1 MPRQLIYTSAARGL
15 TPGQSGYCTVAR
27 SRDLREALVPKLE
40 KLSYY
45 TPEQNHNPIVCAHRI
60 VEVRGTKFH
69 VLTRIVDAGLDFTK
83 RRSFLA
89 HHLVFDP
96 EELRDAATPAEIFLH
111 WKGWLQNWHGDPQ
124 WLEDNRPLP
133 TRARRESTI
142 AKYDLWISGHE
153 ADRNDFLPVLLAR
166 GANWE
171 ITFTNCFQ
179 PSDNPGDFDFK
190 AAWPNT
196 PGYQAAQRLGGE
208 FIRLADLPETPKT
221 MAAPVASAP
230 ATVAAAEL
238 TVPVSAPTNRLF
250 KLLPFAALILAM
262 ISFGAALYIRRG
274 APDPVVAAPAPAPAA
289 RSDETG
295 MLESLL
301 PDRPTWVILQGQP
314 TPAPELE
321 TLLRELRANEVF
333 TKDLTGSLQPNLGA
347 RPLPATLFAQPEHS
361 FIRFTATNGASM
373 DVNLSNNLA
382 VFETHLRD
390 SCAAEIPGRFRLLAI
405 KTPVELSRRFLLIGT
420 NVELQPELETRVH
433 RLEIPPGAQFALRP
447 LVREKENWIDP
458 LAKAAHDFA
467 LVPSTILDLPAV
479 DAHVRQIISDKET
492 KLRAYEEEQA
502 SLADAQKKLVTE
514 PQSPEQLKQNDR
526 LHALQLAIPKAT
538 RELEDLR
545 AKAAAIPRDAAR
557 IDRFALFLCLSNVNT
572 EVFRFIDKP

>member
-1 MPRQLIYTSAARGL
+1 
-15 TPGQSGYCTVAR
+15 
-27 SRDLREALVPKLE
+27 
-40 KLSYY
+40 
-45 TPEQNHNPIVCAHRI
+45 
-60 VEVRGTKFH
+60 
-69 VLTRIVDAGLDFTK
+69 
-83 RRSFLA
+83 
-89 HHLVFDP
+89 
-96 EELRDAATPAEIFLH
+96 
-111 WKGWLQNWHGDPQ
+111 
-124 WLEDNRPLP
+124 
-133 TRARRESTI
+133 
-142 AKYDLWISGHE
+142 
-153 ADRNDFLPVLLAR
+153 
-166 GANWE
+166 
-171 ITFTNCFQ
+171 
-179 PSDNPGDFDFK
+179 
-190 AAWPNT
+190 
-196 PGYQAAQRLGGE
+196 
-208 FIRLADLPETPKT
+208 
-221 MAAPVASAP
+221 
-230 ATVAAAEL
+230 
-238 TVPVSAPTNRLF
+238 
-250 KLLPFAALILAM
+250 
-262 ISFGAALYIRRG
+262 
-274 APDPVVAAPAPAPAA
+274 
-289 RSDETG
+289 
-295 MLESLL
+295 
-301 PDRPTWVILQGQP
+301 
-314 TPAPELE
+314 
-321 TLLRELRANEVF
+321 
-333 TKDLTGSLQPNLGA
+333 
-347 RPLPATLFAQPEHS
+347 
-361 FIRFTATNGASM
+361 M